1 MRKLLTLKFIH
12 NDDVQITCQVQ
23 LLLAFHLTFSSSKE
37 ANVDV
42 DEKQFEVA
50 IDQADDKK
58 ELEKDFFH
66 DWHTPSVLAP
76 KTNVIAIF

>member
-1 MRKLLTLKFIH
+1 MRKLLILKFIH

-37 ANVDV
+37 ANVD
-42 DEKQFEVA
+42 EKQFEVK
-50 IDQADDKK
+50 IDQVDDKK